1 MTRRK
6 TQLKTYGTKKYTKT
20 KREKKK
26 NIVPNQEKKNETL
39 QSDKLFDRSRT
50 KSSPLLLL
58 LLVFV
63 C

>member
-1 MTRRK
+1 MELRNIQKRKEKRRK
-6 TQLKTYGTKKYTKT
+6 TLSQIK
-20 KREKKK
+20 
-26 NIVPNQEKKNETL
+26 KKNETL

-58 LLVFV
+58 LLLVFV